1 MINSEDF
8 HFEFTEDNFIDVVEN
23 EVYVIAVLLYREY
36 FLLVKD
42 QRDRITTL
50 LVHFSKK
57 LMECSNLSV
66 FLLRRF
72 ISRKMRYD

>member
-1 MINSEDF
+1 MKRKLKLMSHIINSEDF
-8 HFEFTEDNFIDVVEN
+8 HFKFTEDNFIDVVEN
-23 EVYVIAVLLYREY
+23 KVYDIAVLLYREY

-57 LMECSNLSV
+57 LMEISNLSV
-66 FLLRRF
+66 
-72 ISRKMRYD
+72 SC